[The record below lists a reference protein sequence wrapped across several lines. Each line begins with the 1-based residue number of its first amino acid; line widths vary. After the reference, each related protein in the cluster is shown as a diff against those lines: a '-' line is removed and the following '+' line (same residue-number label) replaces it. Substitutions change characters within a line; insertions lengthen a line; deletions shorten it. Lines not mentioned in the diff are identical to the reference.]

1 MKDGL
6 IWQNDENII
15 EVVYDTIY
23 GLPVKTAMEIVKMYT
38 ENQLIPRMWLKNKM
52 YITLGNK
59 WDNLENVKD
68 VIDVIDKW
76 QVQLYE
82 TDR

>member
-6 IWQNDENII
+6 IWQSDENII
-15 EVVYDTIY
+15 EVVYDSIY
-23 GLPVKTAMEIVKMYT
+23 GLPVKTAMELVKMYT
-38 ENQLIPRMWLKNKM
+38 ENQLIPMFWLKNKM

-59 WDNLENVKD
+59 WENVEYLKD

-76 QVQLYE
+76 QVTKYE